1 MNPAIWLAIWIVAA
15 VLAATVTGIMGYLA
29 GYDKGHLEATE
40 HERGR
45 HRQGVTPELPR
56 PGRLEVLA
64 DPDAGPFGPHE
75 ADWRWFGGA
84 QVEPQPGAAEYAL
97 LTQTASNPFADPE
110 RAERARRCDPGES
123 WPPPPG
129 PEGDRILAEH
139 DPGHPDLHPDDES
152 PSDFTRRHAAEV
164 EAMIAG
170 WEAEGNYFRHI
181 IQAGDR

>member
-84 QVEPQPGAAEYAL
+84 QLEVQPGHAEYEL
-97 LTQTASNPFADPE
+97 LTQTAEQPA
-110 RAERARRCDPGES
+110 
-123 WPPPPG
+123 
-129 PEGDRILAEH
+129 
-139 DPGHPDLHPDDES
+139 DES

-181 IQAGDR
+181 IQARQ